1 MNCTYFKK
9 GASNSVDLLILVIL
23 LMLSLLLSNILGHYL
38 PFLPMALVQIGFG
51 IILAI
56 IFPSFDI
63 QLESEWFLLLFV
75 APLLYNDG
83 RNFPREELWNM
94 RGFIL
99 SNAIVLVIIT
109 TVLGGLFIHWLIPSI
124 PYAAAFA
131 LAAILSPTDPVAVNG
146 IAKRVQ
152 IPERILS
159 VVRGES
165 LINDASGLVAFK
177 FAVGAAVSGYFS
189 LKSAVVEFSY
199 TFIVGA
205 LLGLAISLVPSQIR
219 FWLRRSGIRDTVFH
233 TLFQLVTPFII
244 YLIAED
250 LFHASGVIA
259 VVIGGIVHA
268 LINEKAEPML
278 AEEQMLTEN
287 TWSIVLFILNGLVF
301 LLLGL
306 NIPDSMANSLSDRHT
321 NNWILIFDAV
331 AIGFVILGVRFI
343 WSYTFGTFQYRF
355 GRDQVRPTLKTSLI
369 SSLVGVRGAVTMA
382 GILSLPYFIQ
392 NGTAN
397 FPERSL
403 IIFLASAVILFTLLA
418 ATIFLPMLT
427 DKDEGIELAEG
438 QYSFNRAK
446 MQVLLKS
453 VKSLQTSINDENRR
467 ITYELIDELQQ
478 MFRQLQLEANAEQS
492 DKQKQELAKLR
503 ERAIN
508 IERKHIEELHDDNQ
522 LDDDMYANL
531 LSTIED
537 RLNRQET
544 NMFMSFFIT
553 LRQVIR
559 MWIMTRKNDT
569 DKTQFYS
576 YIRMR
581 QDIRRQ
587 CYLKAL
593 HFLKEERKTV
603 DPRKRPLYVIVIYEY
618 EKAYEKLRK
627 VVTIDSAREEEL
639 REELHLQVMEVQ
651 RGEIHHM
658 YEEGKISREQE
669 KELRRFVNYIESVSL
684 YEYVD

>member
-205 LLGLAISLVPSQIR
+205 LLGLAISIVLSQIR

-651 RGEIHHM
+651 RSEIHHM

-684 YEYVD
+684 YEYID

>member
-1 MNCTYFKK
+1 MK
-9 GASNSVDLLILVIL
+9 GASSRLNLLILIIL

-38 PFLPMALVQIGFG
+38 PFIPMALVQVGFG

-56 IFPSFDI
+56 LVPSFNI

-109 TVLGGLFIHWLIPSI
+109 TLLGGLFIHWLIPSI

-177 FAVGAAVSGYFS
+177 FAVAAAVSGYFS
-189 LKSAVVEFSY
+189 LKSAVLEFSY
-199 TFIVGA
+199 MFILGA
-205 LLGLAISLVPSQIR
+205 ILGLAVSIVLSQIR

-233 TLFQLVTPFII
+233 TLFQLVSPFII

-259 VVIGGIVHA
+259 VVIGGIVHSLMNA
-268 LINEKAEPML
+268 KTEPML

-306 NIPDSMANSLSDRHT
+306 NIPDSMVNSLSDRHT

-343 WSYTFGTFQYRF
+343 WSYTFALFQFRL
-355 GRDQVRPTLKTSLI
+355 GRGQIHPTLKTSLI

-392 NGTAN
+392 DGTEP

-403 IIFLASAVILFTLLA
+403 IIFLASAVILFTLIT
-418 ATIFLPMLT
+418 ATIFLPILT
-427 DKDEGIELAEG
+427 DKDELVELAQG

-453 VKSLQTSINDENRR
+453 VKSLRTSMNDENRR

-492 DKQKQELAKLR
+492 DKQKQELSKLR
-503 ERAIN
+503 ERAIT
-508 IERKHIEELHDDNQ
+508 IERKHIEALYNEQQ
-522 LDDDMYANL
+522 LDDDLYTNL

-544 NMFMSFFIT
+544 NMLMSFFIT
-553 LRQVIR
+553 LRQVMR

-593 HFLKEERKTV
+593 HFLKEERDTV
-603 DPRKRPLYVIVIYEY
+603 EPRKRPLYVIVIYEY

-627 VVTIDSAREEEL
+627 VETVDSAREEEI